1 MKSYTNNL
9 YIEVEDREY
18 EIEVTASI
26 ENNSI
31 GNFEAWGHK
40 MHDDQPDFLGQIEG
54 FKVLSKATE
63 EELKAIESYIH
74 DNESNLIEQLSD
86 KWIDR

>member
-1 MKSYTNNL
+1 MTSYTSNL

-26 ENNSI
+26 ENDSI
-31 GNFEAWGHK
+31 GKYEYWGSICY
-40 MHDDQPDFLGQIEG
+40 DNQPDYLGQIEE
-54 FKVLSKATE
+54 FKVLGKATE
-63 EELKAIESYIH
+63 EELKAIQSYIY